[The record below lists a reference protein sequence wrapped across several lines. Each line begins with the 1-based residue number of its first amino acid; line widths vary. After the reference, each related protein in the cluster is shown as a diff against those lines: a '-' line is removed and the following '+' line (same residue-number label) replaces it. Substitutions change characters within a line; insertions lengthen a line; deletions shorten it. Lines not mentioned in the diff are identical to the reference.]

1 MRPLLQSKLMICCSS
16 AYLTFL
22 TGSLPVPVPVA
33 LWPRRQQAALVYED
47 TCSNCSM
54 LDLLNAQ
61 IAQCSN
67 CSMLDLLNARFAQ
80 CSICSMLDLL
90 NAQSPQKNAQKAL
103 CLVKIQNSKIQN
115 CGKAATIQNS
125 KFKIQNSKFKNHLI
139 TFSTSS
145 MFLSNGPL
153 CSSFSV
159 HMAAANL
166 PASVMLSPCERQ

>member
-1 MRPLLQSKLMICCSS
+1 MFSVIPNRKNYCLYFTVCAHYPRLPNVFSSNVRSSKYLIITELICSKAQKPELLKARIAQMLELSK
-16 AYLTFL
+16 APK
-22 TGSLPVPVPVA
+22 G
-33 LWPRRQQAALVYED
+33 
-47 TCSNCSM
+47 
-54 LDLLNAQ
+54 LNAR

-67 CSMLDLLNARFAQ
+67 AQ
-80 CSICSMLDLL
+80 CSNAPKCSK
-90 NAQSPQKNAQKAL
+90 SPVPCK
-103 CLVKIQNSKIQN
+103 
-115 CGKAATIQNS
+115 
-125 KFKIQNSKFKNHLI
+125 NSKFKNSKLRQSRNNSKFKTQNSKLKSHLI

>member
-1 MRPLLQSKLMICCSS
+1 MLE
-16 AYLTFL
+16 
-22 TGSLPVPVPVA
+22 LPKG
-33 LWPRRQQAALVYED
+33 
-47 TCSNCSM
+47 SNCS
-54 LDLLNAQ
+54 NAQ
-61 IAQCSN
+61 
-67 CSMLDLLNARFAQ
+67 
-80 CSICSMLDLL
+80 MLDLL
-90 NAQSPQKNAQKAL
+90 NAQSPPPKNAQKAL

-115 CGKAATIQNS
+115 
-125 KFKIQNSKFKNHLI
+125 SKFKNHPL

>member
-1 MRPLLQSKLMICCSS
+1 MFSVFPNRKNYCLYFTVCDHFFNLPNVFSSNVKSSK
-16 AYLTFL
+16 FL
-22 TGSLPVPVPVA
+22 IITELI
-33 LWPRRQQAALVYED
+33 
-47 TCSNCSM
+47 CSNAQRLELPKGSNFSKVRIARM
-54 LDLLNAQ
+54 LK
-61 IAQCSN
+61 
-67 CSMLDLLNARFAQ
+67 
-80 CSICSMLDLL
+80 CSICSMLKAL
-90 NAQSPQKNAQKAL
+90 PQKIAQKAL

-125 KFKIQNSKFKNHLI
+125 KFKNHPL